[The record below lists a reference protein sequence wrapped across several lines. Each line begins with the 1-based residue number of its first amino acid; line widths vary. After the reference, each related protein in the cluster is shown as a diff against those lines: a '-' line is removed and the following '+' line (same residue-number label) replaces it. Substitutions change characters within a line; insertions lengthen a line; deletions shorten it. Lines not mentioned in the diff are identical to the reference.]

1 MDKIHLGFLA
11 GFILSFYFWLL
22 VAGMS
27 VQFTTASD
35 IPVNKK
41 QYEICRDKLFTIYPE
56 EVNQKAWRNCING
69 KD

>member
-41 QYEICRDKLFTIYPE
+41 HITLFSFF
-56 EVNQKAWRNCING
+56 
-69 KD
+69 